1 MTSTRTQ
8 ILAVVAA
15 FAATLAVSSCGTAAR
30 EDPREDQ
37 GLPASATSAEQVAA
51 HNADDVMFAQMMI
64 PHHQQAVELAAM
76 VPDRSTDPDVIAL
89 AAKIAGEQQP
99 EINTMKAL
107 LLQWD
112 VDPNEMSHESGHAG
126 MAMAGMVDDATM
138 VKLDNLKGTDFD
150 TLWLQ
155 SMISH
160 HEGAIAMAKT
170 EIADGKSAD
179 MVTLAGSIVTA
190 QQAEIDQMKQM
201 LIGLGV

>member
-1 MTSTRTQ
+1 MTPARTRV
-8 ILAVVAA
+8 IAVVAA
-15 FAATLAVSSCGTAAR
+15 FATTLALSSCNTTSR
-30 EDPREDQ
+30 ENQ
-37 GLPASATSAEQVAA
+37 GLTASATSAGQVAA

-76 VPDRSTDPDVIAL
+76 VPDRSTNPEVIAL

-138 VKLDNLKGTDFD
+138 VRLDSLKGASFD
-150 TLWLQ
+150 MLWLQ

-160 HEGAIAMAKT
+160 HEGAIAMAKA
-170 EIADGKSAD
+170 EIADGESAD
-179 MVTLAGSIVTA
+179 MTTLAGSIVTA

-201 LIGLGV
+201 LIGLGA